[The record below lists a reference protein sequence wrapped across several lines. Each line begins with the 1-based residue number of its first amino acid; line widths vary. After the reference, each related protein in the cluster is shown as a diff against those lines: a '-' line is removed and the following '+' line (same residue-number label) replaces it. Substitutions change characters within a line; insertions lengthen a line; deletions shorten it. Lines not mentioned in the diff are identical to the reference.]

1 MPSVRRG
8 LCNDSSI
15 KRGKSPLIPGLNLP
29 VMRRIGHMKQLQ
41 PKIVMMLIVSL
52 LWLMSGSAHA
62 ADRTVIANQHAAVA
76 ATAGNDMHSRLYQT
90 AMQYVQSQTQG
101 YPGKVNIEI
110 QPLDSRIRIAEC
122 ALMEGFTVQ
131 GARLWGKTHIGVRC
145 LQSDTKPW
153 TLYVQADVQ
162 VWGEYAVTGLPVS
175 QGSPVQTTD
184 VVMQS
189 GDLSKLP
196 AGIIT
201 DISMLA
207 GKQAALNLP
216 LGTVLRPE
224 LLKSVPVI
232 KQGQTVQLNSRGDGF
247 VITADGTA
255 MQTANVGQVVDV
267 KVSSGQIVK
276 GVAQSS
282 GKVDI
287 QF

>member
-1 MPSVRRG
+1 MPLPAVENGVG
-8 LCNDSSI
+8 L
-15 KRGKSPLIPGLNLP
+15 PPA
-29 VMRRIGHMKQLQ
+29 VQQH
-41 PKIVMMLIVSL
+41 V
-52 LWLMSGSAHA
+52 AHA
-62 ADRTVIANQHAAVA
+62 PASAM
-76 ATAGNDMHSRLYQT
+76 AGNDVHSRLYQT
-90 AMQYVQSQTQG
+90 AMQFVQTQTQG
-101 YPGKVNIEI
+101 YPGQVKIEI
-110 QPLDSRIRIAEC
+110 QPLDTRIRIAEC
-122 ALMEGFTVQ
+122 GLMEGFTVQ

-145 LQSDTKPW
+145 LQSETKPW

-162 VWGEYAVTGLPVS
+162 VWGEYAVTALPVG
-175 QGSPVQTTD
+175 QGAAVQSSD

-189 GDLSKLP
+189 GDLTKLP

-201 DISMLA
+201 DVGMLA

-224 LLKSVPVI
+224 LLKSIPVI
-232 KQGQTVQLNSRGDGF
+232 KQGQTVQLHSLGEGF

-276 GVAQSS
+276 GVAQAS
-282 GKVDI
+282 GKVNV

>member
-1 MPSVRRG
+1 
-8 LCNDSSI
+8 
-15 KRGKSPLIPGLNLP
+15 LP
-29 VMRRIGHMKQLQ
+29 WMRRIGHMKQRPVQILMSV
-41 PKIVMMLIVSL
+41 IFSL
-52 LWLMSGSAHA
+52 LWLMSSPVQS
-62 ADRTVIANQHAAVA
+62 ADRAVIANQRVA
-76 ATAGNDMHSRLYQT
+76 APASDMHSRVYQT
-90 AMQYVQSQTQG
+90 VLQYVEGQTQG

-122 ALMEGFTVQ
+122 GLMEGFTVQ

-145 LQSDTKPW
+145 LQSETKPW

-201 DISMLA
+201 DVSMLA

-224 LLKSVPVI
+224 LLKSIPVI
-232 KQGQTVQLNSRGDGF
+232 RQGQTVQLNSRGDGF

-267 KVSSGQIVK
+267 KVSSGQIIK

-282 GKVDI
+282 GKVDVR
-287 QF
+287 F

>member
-1 MPSVRRG
+1 
-8 LCNDSSI
+8 
-15 KRGKSPLIPGLNLP
+15 
-29 VMRRIGHMKQLQ
+29 MRRMGSMKLIH
-41 PKIVMMLIVSL
+41 PVVANAMLGSL
-52 LWLMSGSAHA
+52 LWLQGWSSFAAEAQVNPSSAG
-62 ADRTVIANQHAAVA
+62 VAVV
-76 ATAGNDMHSRLYQT
+76 TSAGTDMHRQLYQT
-90 AMQYVQSQTQG
+90 AMQFVQSQTQG

-122 ALMEGFTVQ
+122 QLMEGFTVQ

-145 LQSDTKPW
+145 LKSESKPW

-162 VWGEYAVTGLPVS
+162 VWGDYAVTALPLS
-175 QGSPVQTTD
+175 QGASILTTD

-189 GDLSKLP
+189 GDLTKLP

-201 DISMLA
+201 DSAMLE
-207 GKQAALNLP
+207 GKQAAINLP

-232 KQGQTVQLNSRGDGF
+232 KQGQTVQLNSRGEGF
-247 VITADGTA
+247 VISADGTA

-276 GVAQSS
+276 GVAQAS
-282 GKVDI
+282 GRVNV